1 MALSGFEI
9 ATGGIT
15 SIPVTAALIFL
26 GYKAF
31 GEKNLDATKYKP
43 KKPVQTKK
51 AEPSKEIS
59 ESKKNDVL
67 KKDTDTTKSATR
79 KESATIKK
87 SPTDKTIN
95 SKKSIDT
102 KDSVRPKIDD
112 EEITSVVPDTKPKD

>member
-26 GYKAF
+26 SYKAF
-31 GEKNLDATKYKP
+31 GEKNLDTTKYKP

-51 AEPSKEIS
+51 AGPSKETS
-59 ESKKNDVL
+59 ESEKADVS
-67 KKDTDTTKSATR
+67 KKDTDTTKSATE

-87 SPTDKTIN
+87 SPNDKTVN
-95 SKKSIDT
+95 SKKSVDI

-112 EEITSVVPDTKPKD
+112 KEITSAVPDSKP

>member
-15 SIPVTAALIFL
+15 SIPVTATLIFL

-31 GEKNLDATKYKP
+31 GEKNLDTTKYKP
-43 KKPVQTKK
+43 KKPAQTKK
-51 AEPSKEIS
+51 AEPSQNAS
-59 ESKKNDVL
+59 ESKMNVVP
-67 KKDTDTTKSATR
+67 KKDTDTTKRATR

-87 SPTDKTIN
+87 SPTDKTID

-102 KDSVRPKIDD
+102 KDSARPKIDD
-112 EEITSVVPDTKPKD
+112 EEITSAVPDTKPKD

>member
-59 ESKKNDVL
+59 ESKKNDAP
-67 KKDTDTTKSATR
+67 KKDTVITKSTTM

-87 SPTDKTIN
+87 SPTDKSIDP
-95 SKKSIDT
+95 KKSIDIN
-102 KDSVRPKIDD
+102 DSVRPKIDD
-112 EEITSVVPDTKPKD
+112 KEVTSAVPDAKPKD

>member
-26 GYKAF
+26 SYKAF
-31 GEKNLDATKYKP
+31 GEKNLDTTKYKP

-51 AEPSKEIS
+51 AGPSKETS
-59 ESKKNDVL
+59 ESKKTDVS
-67 KKDTDTTKSATR
+67 KKETDTTKSATE
-79 KESATIKK
+79 KATIKI
-87 SPTDKTIN
+87 SPNDKTVN
-95 SKKSIDT
+95 SKKSLDI

-112 EEITSVVPDTKPKD
+112 KEITSAVPDSKP

>member
-9 ATGGIT
+9 ATGGIM

-43 KKPVQTKK
+43 KKTVQAKK

-59 ESKKNDVL
+59 EYTKNDTP
-67 KKDTDTTKSATR
+67 KKDTDTTKSAIR

-87 SPTDKTIN
+87 RPADKTID
-95 SKKSIDT
+95 SKKSIDI
-102 KDSVRPKIDD
+102 KDSVKSKIDD
-112 EEITSVVPDTKPKD
+112 EEITSAVPGAKSKD

>member
-15 SIPVTAALIFL
+15 SIPVTATLIFL

-59 ESKKNDVL
+59 ESKKNNVP
-67 KKDTDTTKSATR
+67 KKDTDKTKSATR
-79 KESATIKK
+79 
-87 SPTDKTIN
+87 
-95 SKKSIDT
+95 
-102 KDSVRPKIDD
+102 
-112 EEITSVVPDTKPKD
+112 

>member
-15 SIPVTAALIFL
+15 SIPVTATLIFL

-51 AEPSKEIS
+51 AGPSKETS
-59 ESKKNDVL
+59 ESEKADVS
-67 KKDTDTTKSATR
+67 KKDTDTNKSATE

-87 SPTDKTIN
+87 SPNDKTVN
-95 SKKSIDT
+95 SKKSIDI

-112 EEITSVVPDTKPKD
+112 KEITSAVPDSKP

>member
-15 SIPVTAALIFL
+15 SIPITAALIFL
-26 GYKAF
+26 AYKAV

-51 AEPSKEIS
+51 AEPSKEKS
-59 ESKKNDVL
+59 ESKKIYAP
-67 KKDTDTTKSATR
+67 KKDIDTTKSSTR
-79 KESATIKK
+79 QESATIKK
-87 SPTDKTIN
+87 IPTDKTID

-102 KDSVRPKIDD
+102 KDSVSPKIDD
-112 EEITSVVPDTKPKD
+112 EEITSAIPDAKPKG

>member
-26 GYKAF
+26 GFKAF
-31 GEKNLDATKYKP
+31 GEKSLDATKYKP

-51 AEPSKEIS
+51 ADPSKDTS
-59 ESKKNDVL
+59 ESKNNDVS
-67 KKDTDTTKSATR
+67 KKDLDTTKSGTK

-87 SPTDKTIN
+87 SPTDKTVD
-95 SKKSIDT
+95 SMKSTDI
-102 KDSVRPKIDD
+102 KDSVRP
-112 EEITSVVPDTKPKD
+112 

>member
-26 GYKAF
+26 SYKAF
-31 GEKNLDATKYKP
+31 GGKNLDTTKYKP

-51 AEPSKEIS
+51 AGTSKETS
-59 ESKKNDVL
+59 ESKKTDVS
-67 KKDTDTTKSATR
+67 KKDTDTTRSATE

-87 SPTDKTIN
+87 SPNDKTVN
-95 SKKSIDT
+95 SKKSIDI

-112 EEITSVVPDTKPKD
+112 KEITSAVPDSKP

>member
-26 GYKAF
+26 SYKAF
-31 GEKNLDATKYKP
+31 GEKNLDTTKYKP

-51 AEPSKEIS
+51 AGTSKETS
-59 ESKKNDVL
+59 ESKKTDVS
-67 KKDTDTTKSATR
+67 KKDTDTTKSATE

-87 SPTDKTIN
+87 SPNDKTVN
-95 SKKSIDT
+95 SKKSIDI
-102 KDSVRPKIDD
+102 KNSVRPQIDD
-112 EEITSVVPDTKPKD
+112 KEITSAVPDSKP

>member
-26 GYKAF
+26 SYKAF
-31 GEKNLDATKYKP
+31 GEKNLDTTKYKP

-51 AEPSKEIS
+51 AGPSKETS
-59 ESKKNDVL
+59 ESEKADVS
-67 KKDTDTTKSATR
+67 KKDTDTNKSATE

-87 SPTDKTIN
+87 SPNDKTVN
-95 SKKSIDT
+95 SKKSIDI
-102 KDSVRPKIDD
+102 KDSVRAKIDD
-112 EEITSVVPDTKPKD
+112 KEITSAVPDPKP

>member
-31 GEKNLDATKYKP
+31 GEKSLDATKYKP

-59 ESKKNDVL
+59 ESKKNDAP
-67 KKDTDTTKSATR
+67 KRDTVITKSATR
-79 KESATIKK
+79 KESATINRR
-87 SPTDKTIN
+87 PTDKTID
-95 SKKSIDT
+95 SKKSIVT
-102 KDSVRPKIDD
+102 KDSASPNIAD
-112 EEITSVVPDTKPKD
+112 EEITSAAPDAKPKD

>member
-15 SIPVTAALIFL
+15 SIPVTADLIFL

-59 ESKKNDVL
+59 ESKQNDVP
-67 KKDTDTTKSATR
+67 KKDTDKTKSATR
-79 KESATIKK
+79 
-87 SPTDKTIN
+87 
-95 SKKSIDT
+95 
-102 KDSVRPKIDD
+102 
-112 EEITSVVPDTKPKD
+112 

>member
-31 GEKNLDATKYKP
+31 GEKNLDDSKYKP

-51 AEPSKEIS
+51 AVPSKETS
-59 ESKKNDVL
+59 EPKKNNVSKKDS
-67 KKDTDTTKSATR
+67 DTTKSATKR
-79 KESATIKK
+79 ESATVKK
-87 SPTDKTIN
+87 STTDTNVN
-95 SKKSIDT
+95 SQKSIDI
-102 KDSVRPKIDD
+102 KDSVKPMSD
-112 EEITSVVPDTKPKD
+112 EKEITSGVPDAKPQD

>member
-31 GEKNLDATKYKP
+31 GDKNLDATKYKP
-43 KKPVQTKK
+43 KKPVQAKN
-51 AEPSKEIS
+51 AEPSKEVS
-59 ESKKNDVL
+59 ESKKNDVP

-87 SPTDKTIN
+87 RPTDKTLD
-95 SKKSIDT
+95 SKKST
-102 KDSVRPKIDD
+102 VLKDSVSPEIDD
-112 EEITSVVPDTKPKD
+112 EELTSAVPDAKPKD

>member
-43 KKPVQTKK
+43 KKTVQAKK

-59 ESKKNDVL
+59 ESTKNNVP
-67 KKDTDTTKSATR
+67 KKDTYTTKSATR

-87 SPTDKTIN
+87 GPADKTID
-95 SKKSIDT
+95 SKKSIDI
-102 KDSVRPKIDD
+102 KDSVKPKIDD
-112 EEITSVVPDTKPKD
+112 EGITSAVPDAKSKH

>member
-51 AEPSKEIS
+51 AELSKEIS
-59 ESKKNDVL
+59 KPKKNDVPNN
-67 KKDTDTTKSATR
+67 DTDTTKSATGLDSP
-79 KESATIKK
+79 KIKK
-87 SPTDKTIN
+87 SPAD
-95 SKKSIDT
+95 
-102 KDSVRPKIDD
+102 
-112 EEITSVVPDTKPKD
+112 

>member
-15 SIPVTAALIFL
+15 SIPVTATLIFL

-31 GEKNLDATKYKP
+31 GEKNLDTTKYKP
-43 KKPVQTKK
+43 KKPAQTKK
-51 AEPSKEIS
+51 AEPSQNAS
-59 ESKKNDVL
+59 ESKMNVVP
-67 KKDTDTTKSATR
+67 KKDTDTTKRATR

-87 SPTDKTIN
+87 SPTDKTID

-102 KDSVRPKIDD
+102 KDSVRTKIDD
-112 EEITSVVPDTKPKD
+112 EEITSAVPDTKPKD